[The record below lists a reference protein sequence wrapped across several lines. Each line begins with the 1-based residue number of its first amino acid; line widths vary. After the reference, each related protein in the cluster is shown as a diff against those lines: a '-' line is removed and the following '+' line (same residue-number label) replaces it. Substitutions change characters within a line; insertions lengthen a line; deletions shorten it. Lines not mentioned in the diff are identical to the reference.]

1 MTLSKAGK
9 HRREYSKRITQ
20 LLCRNRPREMQGRK
34 DKDPSGSC
42 WNNPDEGRPACGSG
56 GVRWGQRLDE
66 FNGRTEKTFWKPG
79 YEIKRRIE
87 DDSKVFWPEQVLE

>member
-1 MTLSKAGK
+1 MRADQ
-9 HRREYSKRITQ
+9 RVAVE
-20 LLCRNRPREMQGRK
+20 
-34 DKDPSGSC
+34 
-42 WNNPDEGRPACGSG
+42 